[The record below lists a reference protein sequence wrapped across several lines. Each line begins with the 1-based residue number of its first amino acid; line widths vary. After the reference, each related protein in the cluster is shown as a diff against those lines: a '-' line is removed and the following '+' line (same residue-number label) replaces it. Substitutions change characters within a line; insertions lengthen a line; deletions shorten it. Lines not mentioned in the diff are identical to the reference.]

1 LSAAT
6 GGFIVDDN
14 DDRDGVILEE
24 RIAGKS
30 VVAIAELYQC
40 TTSEVDAAIDRR
52 LSFALDNDMRLRAIK
67 LDVARLE
74 ALMVPFFERA
84 TKGDCDVSAVAAG
97 TLCCKLL
104 ERRALLLGLDQPTQS
119 RVDVYQVEQRKQP
132 SQYEQI
138 KAAINRM
145 WEQQPPVKR
154 ALHERLHQLTPERA
168 LELLGPLEPNGGD
181 DAGDTLS
188 DSDNTKSRH

>member
-1 LSAAT
+1 M

-14 DDRDGVILEE
+14 DDRDGVIFEE

-30 VVAIAELYQC
+30 VVVIAEQYQC

-52 LSFALDNDMRLRAIK
+52 LNFALDNDMRLKAVK

-74 ALMVPFFERA
+74 GLMQPFYERA
-84 TKGDCDVSAVAAG
+84 TKDKDVPSGV
-97 TLCCKLL
+97 LCVKIL

-145 WEQQPPVKR
+145 WGAAAASKAGLAREAGPTHSREGTRTAWPSSS
-154 ALHERLHQLTPERA
+154 
-168 LELLGPLEPNGGD
+168 LLKNPSP
-181 DAGDTLS
+181 
-188 DSDNTKSRH
+188 

>member
-1 LSAAT
+1 MDQDNRNDSAMLA
-6 GGFIVDDN
+6 
-14 DDRDGVILEE
+14 E
-24 RIAGKS
+24 RIAGES
-30 VVAIAELYQC
+30 ALVIAERYQC
-40 TTSEVDAAIDRR
+40 APDDVDAAVDRR
-52 LSFALDNDMRLRAIK
+52 LNFALNNDQRLRAIK

-74 ALMVPFFERA
+74 ALIVPFFERA
-84 TKGDCDVSAVAAG
+84 TKDKDVPAG

-104 ERRALLLGLDQPTQS
+104 ERRALMLGLDQPTQS

-154 ALHERLHQLTPERA
+154 ALHERLDQLTPEKA
-168 LELLGPLEPNGGD
+168 LELLGPLEPNSGNGAAAPSAPVPPAD
-181 DAGDTLS
+181 DAEP
-188 DSDNTKSRH
+188 R